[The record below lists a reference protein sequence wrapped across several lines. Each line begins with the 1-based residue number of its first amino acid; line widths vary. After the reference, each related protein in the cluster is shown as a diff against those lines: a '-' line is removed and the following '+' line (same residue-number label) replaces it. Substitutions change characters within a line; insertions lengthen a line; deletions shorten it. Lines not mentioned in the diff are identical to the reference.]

1 MEPELKALMEQISQA
16 GRPPFWQCTVAQ
28 ARSAPTLV
36 RRLFPDTPFVART
49 RDIHIASTHGHALAA
64 RLYVPHDGPRGLIVY
79 LHGGGWVVG
88 SVDDYHPLTAT
99 LAARSGFAVL
109 SVDYRL
115 APDHAFPIPL
125 EDARAAL
132 EWAASA
138 EAAAAIGA
146 DVECLIAMG
155 DSAGANLAT
164 VAARLH
170 NEQHDRRRVDS
181 QVLVYP
187 VTGHDFTTASY
198 DEFAEGN
205 LLTRKDMQWFWN
217 HYCPERAA
225 RGDPLASPL
234 ETEDLGA
241 SPPALVMTAGRDPL
255 RDEGEAYGLRLRDAG
270 IPADVVR
277 CEGLVHGFLA
287 MIHQVPGAAKAFD
300 MIVDF
305 IDQSRVSMLQPKPRR

>member
-1 MEPELKALMEQISQA
+1 MEPELKALIEQLSQA
-16 GRPPFWQCTVAQ
+16 GRRPFWQCTVDD
-28 ARSAPTLV
+28 ARNAPTLV
-36 RRLFPDTPFVART
+36 KRLFPDAPSVERT
-49 RDIHIASTHGHALAA
+49 QDIRISSTRGHAFPA
-64 RLYVPHDGPRGLIVY
+64 RLYVPRDRPCGLIVY

-99 LAARSGFAVL
+99 ITARSGFAVL

-115 APDHAFPIPL
+115 APEHAFPIPL

-132 EWAASA
+132 EWASSGSA
-138 EAAAAIGA
+138 AVAIGA
-146 DVECLIAMG
+146 DVNCLIVMG

-170 NEQHDRRRVDS
+170 NEKNIDRRVDG

-187 VTGHDFTTASY
+187 VTGHDFKTASY

-205 LLTRKDMQWFWN
+205 LLTRNDMQWFWD

-225 RGDPLASPL
+225 RANPLASPL
-234 ETEDLGA
+234 EAEDLSM

-255 RDEGEAYGLRLRDAG
+255 RDEGEAYGARLRKAG
-270 IPADVVR
+270 VDVAVVR
-277 CEGLVHGFLA
+277 CDGLVHGFLA
-287 MIHQVPGAAKAFD
+287 MIHQVPGAARAFD
-300 MIVDF
+300 RIVDY
-305 IDQSRVSMLQPKPRR
+305 ITRLGEAVPEARR